1 MNVRLARSVSRCI
14 CKSSLRSAART
25 KHARHSHSN
34 APSFS
39 DFAQLLAST
48 RPCPRSSKAP
58 VAQSDPSTTTSLSS
72 VAALQELV
80 SFTPVDDTLP
90 ISETHYIPG
99 KYRQIVAKEERQ
111 RARQEAEKASD
122 PFRVSSIKKPTSS
135 TKSFPAELKVLKSHA
150 VDRRT
155 DAVETST
162 TTTTTTATKKP
173 SRLAHRAVVVLRDI
187 FDAPSPPLPSSSI
200 EILSAHPSTTQNA
213 LMIFYR
219 PLPDSP
225 LPPPVIQEK
234 LDRITLVLRNK
245 LAREL
250 RRPRFPSITFKR
262 DTTVERQQH
271 MDDLFDRM
279 QRELAEHDVSLPRD

>member
-1 MNVRLARSVSRCI
+1 MNFQLARSVSRCI
-14 CKSSLRSAART
+14 CKSSLPSAPTQHVRN
-25 KHARHSHSN
+25 SHSN
-34 APSFS
+34 PPSFS

-58 VAQSDPSTTTSLSS
+58 VAHSDLPTTTNLSS
-72 VAALQELV
+72 AAALQELV
-80 SFTPVDDTLP
+80 SFTPVDDTRP

-99 KYRQIVAKEERQ
+99 KYRQIVAKEERL

-122 PFRVSSIKKPTSS
+122 TFTVSSIKKLTPS
-135 TKSFPAELKVLKSHA
+135 TKSIPAELKVLKSHA
-150 VDRRT
+150 MDRRA
-155 DAVETST
+155 DAVDTST
-162 TTTTTTATKKP
+162 TTTATTATKKP

-213 LMIFYR
+213 LMIYYR

-271 MDDLFDRM
+271 MDDLFDQM
-279 QRELAEHDVSLPRD
+279 QRELADQDTSLPRN